1 MKAYLKNER
10 ISPKKLRVI
19 AEIIRGKE
27 AKEAQDILKFMPKKG
42 AKIMYKVLSSAIANA
57 THNDNAELDSLKIH
71 TVSVLEGVVYKRGH
85 AVGRGRYHKLLKRTS
100 NVVLELENS

>member
-19 AEIIRGKE
+19 AEVIRGKE

-42 AKIMYKVLSSAIANA
+42 AKVMHKLLSSAIANA
-57 THNDNAELDSLKIH
+57 VHNDQAELESLKIH
-71 TVSVLEGVVYKRGH
+71 TVSVNKGVVYKRGH
-85 AVGRGRYHKLLKRTS
+85 AVGRGRYHRLLKRTS
-100 NVVLELENS
+100 NVILELENS